1 MHTLEQITE
10 SIINGRR
17 QKFEQSRMAIIFG
30 AERITRSIDRKR
42 KKSKV
47 ITMDRR
53 KNKRTG
59 RKKRL
64 VKNSIYVTPDGGET
78 IYEQLPNGDRKLIN
92 QSQLAL
98 DREQEMYEREMIG
111 VEAIALRRKYPA
123 LQKAWDQYKTVW
135 KLVAY
140 ND

>member
-1 MHTLEQITE
+1 
-10 SIINGRR
+10 
-17 QKFEQSRMAIIFG
+17 MATVTG
-30 AERITRSIDRKR
+30 AEGIERSVDRKR
-42 KKSKV
+42 KKPKI

-53 KNKRTG
+53 KNKRPR

-64 VKNSIYVTPDGGET
+64 VKNPIFVSPDGGET
-78 IYEQLPNGDRKLIN
+78 IYEQLPNGDKKLIN

-111 VEAIALRRKYPA
+111 AEAIALRRKYPA